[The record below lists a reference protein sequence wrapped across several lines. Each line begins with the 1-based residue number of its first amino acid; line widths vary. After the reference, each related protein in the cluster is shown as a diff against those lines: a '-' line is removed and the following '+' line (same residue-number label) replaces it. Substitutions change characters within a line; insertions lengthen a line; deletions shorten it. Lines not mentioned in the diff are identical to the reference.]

1 VHLTCAV
8 GASCSDGNFDT
19 TAAVM
24 TASTGT
30 QPLQW
35 QVRAEYPTV
44 QFGVPG
50 QAVPGN
56 YTSQQNYTATIPA
69 PGGLSS
75 LASGSHTFS
84 MAWSPVNG
92 MKEYKVEVS
101 TSQATNSDGSYVST
115 VEQITTYTPN
125 AAPRIM
131 NILTQPNAYTNGGT
145 LYWHVAALDAG
156 DNVGAYIVASTSSY
170 VAHGMTTTITITT
183 KDSKG
188 HAIAGATVKISG
200 GGITAVS
207 KKSTSAGKV
216 TFKVHPKKSGG
227 KLTITATK
235 TSLQSGS
242 MTLPVF

>member
-1 VHLTCAV
+1 
-8 GASCSDGNFDT
+8 
-19 TAAVM
+19 M

-75 LASGSHTFS
+75 PASGSHTFS
-84 MAWSPVNG
+84 LAWSPVNG

-101 TSQATNSDGSYVST
+101 TSPATNSDGSYVST

-156 DNVGAYIVASTSSY
+156 DNVGAYSATQTFKLPVKIIVASTSSY

-200 GGITAVS
+200 GGIKAVS